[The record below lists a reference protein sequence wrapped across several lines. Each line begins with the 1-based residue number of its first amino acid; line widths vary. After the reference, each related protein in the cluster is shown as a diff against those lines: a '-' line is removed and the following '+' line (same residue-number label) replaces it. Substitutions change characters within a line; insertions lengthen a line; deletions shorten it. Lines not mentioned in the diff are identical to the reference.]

1 MARQSEHSKN
11 AVLKHRSKVK
21 EDVGTPTKVSVDR
34 SSTTR
39 SPRMISKIAKNPVHT
54 KRATKTILVKPIIKS
69 SVKDIHHSTK
79 YIRSSR
85 KPKSKHVRVRK
96 PSDDSDDLESAFHNS
111 LEGAREHI
119 LRSGEEGFDNVHQ
132 KLVQRLDAG
141 RVKDKAFLEKVSGV
155 AEILSAPMADEKVE
169 TTVLKNGKR
178 VVQIVEIGKRIADFK
193 KNIGNEEEKL
203 DDYWKRYELLQLEF
217 EELGVQVLGAR
228 ALKVAEDKYDEEG
241 YRHEVDLLE
250 KEHCTKMEEI
260 MEELGE
266 IGDEAIKKMRASE
279 KEIDAVA
286 GKERGRLLLAFM
298 E

>member
-1 MARQSEHSKN
+1 MFAYASHLMIRMTLSLLFTVTLS
-11 AVLKHRSKVK
+11 ATCLA
-21 EDVGTPTKVSVDR
+21 
-34 SSTTR
+34 SSLL
-39 SPRMISKIAKNPVHT
+39 IS
-54 KRATKTILVKPIIKS
+54 S
-69 SVKDIHHSTK
+69 SD
-79 YIRSSR
+79 
-85 KPKSKHVRVRK
+85 
-96 PSDDSDDLESAFHNS
+96 S

-279 KEIDAVA
+279 KV
-286 GKERGRLLLAFM
+286 RLRYTTRRNITLRILTCFL
-298 E
+298 